1 MQLDD
6 GSIPGTSTL
15 FASSCASTLERRPR
29 RCVAGAARSARL
41 GLKFGISEPVA
52 HLEVSTARKAGKTSS
67 KSSKCG
73 TASRQHAY
81 DRIGRSH
88 FLRGTSA
95 DHLGVLVGAIVP
107 LPKLEGSE
115 MLLVYEQGVKP
126 RALAGKFFP
135 PF

>member
-1 MQLDD
+1 M
-6 GSIPGTSTL
+6 
-15 FASSCASTLERRPR
+15 R
-29 RCVAGAARSARL
+29 
-41 GLKFGISEPVA
+41 LKFGYNEPIS

-81 DRIGRSH
+81 GRMSDPH
-88 FLRGTSA
+88 VMRGTSA
-95 DHLGVLVGAIVP
+95 DHLDVLVGAIVP

-115 MLLVYEQGVKP
+115 MLLVYEQGVKEE
-126 RALAGKFFP
+126 LSAGKNFP

>member
-1 MQLDD
+1 MSPRSWEELR
-6 GSIPGTSTL
+6 
-15 FASSCASTLERRPR
+15 ERRPR
-29 RCVAGAARSARL
+29 RCVPAAARSARS
-41 GLKFGISEPVA
+41 GLKLCGSEPVS
-52 HLEVSTARKAGKTSS
+52 HLEVCTARKAGKTSS
-67 KSSKCG
+67 KSSNCG

-81 DRIGRSH
+81 GRKYDSQI
-88 FLRGTSA
+88 LRGTSA
-95 DHLGVLVGAIVP
+95 DHLDVLVGAFVP

>member
-1 MQLDD
+1 M
-6 GSIPGTSTL
+6 
-15 FASSCASTLERRPR
+15 
-29 RCVAGAARSARL
+29 
-41 GLKFGISEPVA
+41 GLKFGQSEPVA

-67 KSSKCG
+67 KSSNCG

-81 DRIGRSH
+81 GRMSDRH
-88 FLRGTSA
+88 VLRGTST

-135 PF
+135 RRRS

>member
-1 MQLDD
+1 MF
-6 GSIPGTSTL
+6 TSSWKEL
-15 FASSCASTLERRPR
+15 QERRPR
-29 RCVAGAARSARL
+29 RCVPAAARNARL
-41 GLKFGISEPVA
+41 GLKFGISEPIA
-52 HLEVSTARKAGKTSS
+52 HLEVSTACTAGKTSS
-67 KSSKCG
+67 KSSNCG

-81 DRIGRSH
+81 GRMSEPH
-88 FLRGTSA
+88 VLRGTSA

-126 RALAGKFFP
+126 TRALAGKFFP